1 MSGNQPNQRIMN
13 LSIRDLIF
21 INSSA
26 FNIFLP
32 ILIVLFIREV
42 PQASQIVFSTLK
54 EIDPISTTLLV
65 ILYSIFSMFIYYVQ
79 EEKYKVEGTEVLDL
93 SVVFQRINLVFN
105 FIPLIVWLLVILF
118 NEGKNHLVSIFIT
131 VVYMA
136 LNIFLIRSKQKYNI
150 IVRSNISY
158 LVYLIALTMLIWG
171 AYIFNDFPDSGYSG
185 WIATILYTL
194 VLVILITCVLFIDD
208 KALTSVYSKVIAGI
222 VMLSVL
228 IVLKASYN
236 IVFTPAN
243 IFLLY
248 ALVVRIVLFLI
259 SRCMIIVGDWIP
271 LWSTSLINKHYS
283 PLVESES
290 DDQKKRKLK
299 RTKTERTLVI
309 LITLLFLILFFRK
322 STRDQHDVKLL
333 EIHNTRV
340 HFYDYVSQWLKKDTT
355 KLPIFL
361 IAGQGGG
368 SRAGSVF
375 FQTLSELDHFLQDNI
390 LTINTISGSGTGAQF
405 YLSAKYVLDNL
416 YDSVFNNSAAI
427 SRANTILYQRD
438 YISSSLFKILFTD
451 YFRSKFL
458 RKSSLHSRNY
468 SLMNQEIGAYT
479 MLSDSFGF
487 NNIQKDTFRLL
498 TSAWSQ
504 VYDSSKLSQRKFP
517 LFFPTSYNV
526 QHGVKAISSPVRLP
540 RGKISPFYDILESLG
555 PKQNVK
561 VIQSVALNQLF
572 PILSAS
578 ATLDSFNYMDGGVYD
593 NLGFETLF
601 DLYKITTL
609 LRDGLTPDRRIIL
622 ISIEN
627 GSYTPNLKKGKLFD
641 LSAVGMAGSNSIF
654 SSVPHEHKHEGI
666 KSLYCR
672 DTFFELRVYSDS
684 IQEDPTFIRH
694 FKYHP
699 SKHEVIMSRY
709 LTHTEINLIRSRT
722 NTVVHNFKN
731 ELEAFLTRSP
741 ESKTN
746 DCYTVPYKVPGKSTL
761 NQLKNNS
768 PTKQK

>member
-1 MSGNQPNQRIMN
+1 MSGNQSNQKIMN

-26 FNIFLP
+26 FNIVLP
-32 ILIVLFIREV
+32 ILIVLFIRAV
-42 PQASQIVFSTLK
+42 PQASQIVFSTLS

-65 ILYSIFSMFIYYVQ
+65 ILYSIFSMFIYYAQ
-79 EEKYKVEGTEVLDL
+79 EEKYKVDGTEVLDL
-93 SVVFQRINLVFN
+93 SIVFQRINLVAN

-118 NEGKNHLVSIFIT
+118 NNGKNHLISIIIT
-131 VVYMA
+131 MVYMA
-136 LNIFLIRSKQKYNI
+136 LNIFLILSKQKYNI
-150 IVRSNISY
+150 LVRSNISY
-158 LVYLIALTMLIWG
+158 LVYLTALTMLIWG

-194 VLVILITCVLFIDD
+194 VLVILIICVLFIDD
-208 KALTSVYSKVIAGI
+208 KALTSVYSKVIAGLVI
-222 VMLSVL
+222 LAVL
-228 IVLKASYN
+228 IVVKANHN

-259 SRCMIIVGDWIP
+259 SRCMVIVGDWIP
-271 LWSTSLINKHYS
+271 LGSTSLIKKHLA
-283 PLVESES
+283 PIDDIDSEA
-290 DDQKKRKLK
+290 QKKQKLK
-299 RTKTERTLVI
+299 RTKTERTLVVI
-309 LITLLFLILFFRK
+309 ITMLFLILFFRK

-333 EIHNTRV
+333 EVPNTRV
-340 HFYDYVSQWLKKDTT
+340 PFYDYVSEWLKKDTT

-375 FQTLSELDHFLQDNI
+375 FQTLSELDPYLQDNV

-416 YDSVFNNSAAI
+416 YDSVFNNSATI

-468 SLMNQEIGAYT
+468 SLMNQEIGAYA

-487 NNIQKDTFRLL
+487 NKIQKDTFRLL

-526 QHGVKAISSPVRLP
+526 QHGVKAISSPVQLSRE
-540 RGKISPFYDILESLG
+540 KVSPFYDILGSLG
-555 PKQNVK
+555 PDHTVK

-593 NLGFETLF
+593 NLGYETLF

-609 LRDGLTPDRRIIL
+609 LRDSLTPDRRIIL

-627 GSYTPNLKKGKLFD
+627 GSYTPNIKKGKLFD
-641 LSAVGMAGSNSIF
+641 MSAVSMAGSNSIF
-654 SSVPHEHKHEGI
+654 SSVPHEHKNEGI

-684 IQEDPTFIRH
+684 IPEDPTFIRH

-699 SKHEVIMSRY
+699 SKQEVIMSRY
-709 LTHTEINLIRSRT
+709 LTRTEINLITSRT
-722 NTVVHNFKN
+722 NTIVYNFRN
-731 ELEAFLTRSP
+731 ELETFLKRNP
-741 ESKTN
+741 EYKAN
-746 DCYTVPYKVPGKSTL
+746 DCYTVPYKAPGKSTL
-761 NQLKNNS
+761 NKLKNNS
-768 PTKQK
+768 PANQK